1 MTEEVWINN
10 HKLDVNPTDI
20 QIITNRYSDSF
31 NLTREDSPYAFVSPH
46 GYTVVSMVLAFD
58 ITNPESI
65 EQLIS
70 VYTQMDQFPF
80 VWIKSNRLVG
90 NISGFSQSID
100 GYSMYLV
107 NTLTLRHTVDAQGVI
122 FLNVEFYYFNHTPL
136 CHSWSFV
143 DIQPA
148 VGQKKSFTQKQ
159 DKTEQQYNFVSGLKP
174 SESGLFTSY
183 FAKEIQRRL
192 SLAANEIKTAPNSLI
207 FSSPQWYPKRQ
218 ELIDVLNANAVITQE
233 HKYRDAAVDIYELAR
248 YNNTNYSWSGTFDK
262 TSLNDSGTAATKLTT
277 EELLANRDTRE
288 TIQGYIAY
296 INSTEL
302 SLEGLAIQDITI
314 TKSNKIAMNKMAGYT
329 EPMLQYMG
337 KAPSVL
343 TIEMIADSDGLY
355 REAEDGA
362 TNPITAPL
370 SSSSI
375 INALIAKIDSD
386 SLINF
391 KLAPFRNF
399 KIRNP
404 IVAMSGCKY
413 FAFDKKIYSASSDT
427 QGQESIMLS
436 FVESDLNSLG
446 LKLQSKKVT
455 AKPYYTDF
463 MTMVKFLKDTADRY
477 TGSST
482 AAEHKAVLDRRD
494 PRLDEQALGVPL
506 ATTNIIKQTHAP
518 KLPALYRDNA
528 VGIILINLNAAL
540 ISTFGIAQNLGSGYK
555 EIIAGQDP
563 EDLSILIKNLDKL
576 KKKNIDSAF
585 QGTPTD
591 TKGGFEAAVRD
602 EVITNTQFAIE
613 QAFYYLVYIATSERN
628 PHISGA
634 FVTFAQQLIK
644 DSNNDIEQISG
655 EGIPDL
661 HLGEHIDTERYPSV
675 NPQKLNPFFFLE
687 QNVYLT
693 PELIKEAYD
702 VASPVVDEQTRDDKT
717 RELLRISEYYREG
730 LPRFRRIEDTAPQQA
745 IDLSQ
750 PSMKPITNPVYLAQ
764 NQQDNISTIKA
775 ECAYGKMPEWLVLT
789 MAEIE
794 SGIGKNMVNP
804 NNPKSDFWGIMQVG
818 HLVRNKYGIKG
829 QSRFFWEENVA
840 ANVRTCI
847 RWYND
852 ELRNGLKKIAKR
864 NQLGFVH
871 PAWLYMLH
879 QQGGPFASSLEKL
892 KQGYSL
898 NNSVYASRLLNQKVK
913 GASTPDMI
921 VDAFFSK
928 FYQIAIRYVQPAQ
941 MYKEFYDWLG
951 INVSIK
957 VPPVTAQSE
966 QSIKDAANIARG
978 AVAKPTNQI
987 NVQQIA
993 ASNISSNGAV
1003 YTPIGK
1009 SGVEELASQPFE
1021 NKQSR
1026 TFKGMN
1032 LTDIDIFGD
1041 DDQAQFRALRTG
1053 RYFEYGLNL
1062 AVPTAKIYIVE
1073 GNENNVLDRLY
1084 YRKRNL
1090 FEVYGVAE
1098 VKIIT
1103 ANEDEPVAVAV
1114 FSVLNPSSAYTDF
1127 DSIASHRLK
1136 IDPSKLNTRDEISL
1150 KGKSLRLV
1158 VGTQIHIRMGFC
1170 VDDQTEILS
1179 NRGWLKYDELS
1190 TDDIVYTLNHIS
1202 GFGEWQSV
1210 QKVNIFDVKN
1220 EEMVHIDGQF
1230 HSSLTTLNHKWPVLK
1245 RYSSHRGTEREW
1257 VLSKDIQTNHK
1268 LILGAQ
1274 CASLPNTQKYSNE
1287 FVELIAW
1294 FYTEGSILNKGQNR
1308 CPIIR
1313 ISQCRVANPE
1323 NIIRINNSINNVFG
1337 KEYED
1342 IRDGNRWNR
1351 GVTPKWKQH
1360 DRKTRSET
1368 EFRLNSAASACVLE
1382 IAPDRVVSLDFI
1394 KALTKEQLELFIEV
1408 SLLADRNRQYNNG
1421 FIISQKN
1428 GDMLNAL
1435 ELACILLGYRT
1446 HMYKQNTVSKDRC
1459 GIEYQATVL
1468 CSGTRPTFGF
1478 TDYTPEQELYSG
1490 KIWCPTTQNSTWLAR
1505 RKGTVYFTGN
1515 SNDPNELET
1524 VFNGEITEIDG
1535 ESMLSIVAEGYGR
1548 EMIMREHATDKPH
1561 GVGGTLNSSTSSII
1575 HEVMRFD
1582 EVQHFGGRDPIL
1594 SSKNPYA
1601 RNILHGISVAEIDQ
1615 TNADRRQDRAANAA
1629 IGGITGFG
1637 IGGLIFGAPGA
1648 VVGGTAGTVIGA
1660 LKNPTTSR
1668 LGINGQTN
1676 ASDSFLDGDNFLPP
1690 LHATASELFTNTY
1703 SPPIESVDPYYSL
1716 ADKSLFTILFSP
1728 NRSYHTYFPIYQST
1742 AWDVLMEMEYRHPN
1756 TRSQVLNYEQ
1766 RATYFFGLKEQLY
1779 YAESPSIALINSI
1792 GSKVQAVFDN
1802 THYANN
1808 EKYRDLKPVADFHLF
1823 TTEHNIISNDL
1834 KISSKFGTQ
1843 ANIRY
1848 YEDNPTK
1855 STFKQDDFEYYVM
1868 QSDDNL
1874 LPQAIRTFDIN
1885 LLGTDHKASAYRY
1898 GQVGLRKETEKMYIG
1913 KITVL
1918 GNPFIKGG
1926 DFAYINDT
1934 QRELK
1939 GIIKIKEC
1947 IHTYS
1952 TEHGFITEITPALYV
1967 EEAMM
1972 TYSYLM
1978 TKMGLAFSMISEKLR
1993 EKILHS
1999 YLNANQY
2006 TSPIIQLIEKS
2017 LVDVDT
2023 FNELKNVFAADKNKL
2038 DSFDKRGLQLVYFG
2052 LLTGAGFGFAAA
2064 FGSFQ
2069 RAGKLIP
2076 STQAGIR
2083 NLFIGASKLT
2093 ANIFNVARATGS
2105 SAIGIIEARVAQ
2117 GAAARGIG
2125 MMLVRLAVTGL
2136 AAATGMAGAL
2146 IASPLFI
2153 PGMIIGI
2160 ALMYTIAKV
2169 QEVEATRQPLRLFPL
2184 LHHGA
2189 PYIAGL
2195 AGWNDNTY
2203 SESLALE
2210 ARKSIAATGK
2220 LVNFGKDIYKSRGS
2234 DFNILSS
2241 NLIQTRVDRI
2251 AEKYKA
2257 SK

>member
-136 CHSWSFV
+136 CHSWSFI
-143 DIQPA
+143 DIQP
-148 VGQKKSFTQKQ
+148 VIGQKKSFTQKQ

-362 TNPITAPL
+362 TNPTTAPL

-494 PRLDEQALGVPL
+494 PRLDEL
-506 ATTNIIKQTHAP
+506 ATAKIIKQTHAP

-563 EDLSILIKNLDKL
+563 EDLSILIKNLDTL

-585 QGTPTD
+585 QGTPID
-591 TKGGFEAAVRD
+591 AKGGFEAAVRD

-661 HLGEHIDTERYPSV
+661 HLGEHIDTKRYPSV

-702 VASPVVDEQTRDDKT
+702 VASPVVDEQTTDDKT

-730 LPRFRRIEDTAPQQA
+730 LPSYRHVENKTPEEQESQN

-750 PSMKPITNPVYLAQ
+750 VTLKRTSLKEIIQKNTEIIRTEASLA
-764 NQQDNISTIKA
+764 NIPAWIPLTIA
-775 ECAYGKMPEWLVLT
+775 T
-789 MAEIE
+789 IE
-794 SGIGKNMVNP
+794 SGMGTVMRKKAAAKKP
-804 NNPKSDFWGIMQVG
+804 ELQRYWGIMQLG
-818 HLVRNKYGIKG
+818 PGVRNTYGISG
-829 QSRFFWEENVA
+829 QTIEWWEQNTAYNVKVA
-840 ANVRTCI
+840 LKL
-847 RWYND
+847 D
-852 ELRNGLKKIAKR
+852 EKYIKPRLLLEIKRNPGLKIEPSWIYA
-864 NQLGFVH
+864 
-871 PAWLYMLH
+871 LH
-879 QQGGPFASSLEKL
+879 QQGAGFASSLVKF
-892 KQGYSL
+892 
-898 NNSVYASRLLNQKVK
+898 SRGQRITRQEAIYNLSEQKVA
-913 GASTPDMI
+913 GAVTPEDTI
-921 VDAFFSK
+921 NFFLDRFDTVASI
-928 FYQIAIRYVQPAQ
+928 FISDPNERQRSFEQ
-941 MYKEFYDWLG
+941 WLG
-951 INVSIK
+951 VSLDAT
-957 VPPVTAQSE
+957 VPLRTVGA
-966 QSIKDAANIARG
+966 KAATVRGTPNQINIAR
-978 AVAKPTNQI
+978 
-987 NVQQIA
+987 IA
-993 ASNISSNGAV
+993 QSGIGPNGAQYNTAYQGQAQV
-1003 YTPIGK
+1003 Q
-1009 SGVEELASQPFE
+1009 ELASQPFQ

-1098 VKIIT
+1098 VRIIT

-1158 VGTQIHIRMGFC
+1158 VGTQIHIRMGF
-1170 VDDQTEILS
+1170 
-1179 NRGWLKYDELS
+1179 
-1190 TDDIVYTLNHIS
+1190 
-1202 GFGEWQSV
+1202 
-1210 QKVNIFDVKN
+1210 
-1220 EEMVHIDGQF
+1220 
-1230 HSSLTTLNHKWPVLK
+1230 
-1245 RYSSHRGTEREW
+1245 
-1257 VLSKDIQTNHK
+1257 
-1268 LILGAQ
+1268 
-1274 CASLPNTQKYSNE
+1274 
-1287 FVELIAW
+1287 
-1294 FYTEGSILNKGQNR
+1294 
-1308 CPIIR
+1308 
-1313 ISQCRVANPE
+1313 
-1323 NIIRINNSINNVFG
+1323 
-1337 KEYED
+1337 
-1342 IRDGNRWNR
+1342 
-1351 GVTPKWKQH
+1351 
-1360 DRKTRSET
+1360 
-1368 EFRLNSAASACVLE
+1368 
-1382 IAPDRVVSLDFI
+1382 
-1394 KALTKEQLELFIEV
+1394 
-1408 SLLADRNRQYNNG
+1408 
-1421 FIISQKN
+1421 
-1428 GDMLNAL
+1428 
-1435 ELACILLGYRT
+1435 
-1446 HMYKQNTVSKDRC
+1446 
-1459 GIEYQATVL
+1459 
-1468 CSGTRPTFGF
+1468 
-1478 TDYTPEQELYSG
+1478 
-1490 KIWCPTTQNSTWLAR
+1490 
-1505 RKGTVYFTGN
+1505 

-1601 RNILHGISVAEIDQ
+1601 RNILHGISVAEIDK
-1615 TNADRRQDRAANAA
+1615 TNADRRQERAANAA

-1779 YAESPSIALINSI
+1779 YAESPSITLINSI

-1952 TEHGFITEITPALYV
+1952 TEHGFVTEITPALYV

-2052 LLTGAGFGFAAA
+2052 LLTGAGFGFAAV

>member
-136 CHSWSFV
+136 CHSWSFI
-143 DIQPA
+143 DIQP
-148 VGQKKSFTQKQ
+148 VIGQKKSFTQKQ

-506 ATTNIIKQTHAP
+506 ATTKIIKQTHAP

-576 KKKNIDSAF
+576 KKKNINSAF

-661 HLGEHIDTERYPSV
+661 HLGEHIDTDRYPSV

-702 VASPVVDEQTRDDKT
+702 VASPVVDEQTTDDKT

-750 PSMKPITNPVYLAQ
+750 PSMKPITNQVYLAEIQ
-764 NQQDNISTIKA
+764 KENIQKIKDEA
-775 ECAYGKMPEWLVLT
+775 KIGNIPEWMILT

-794 SGIGKNMVNP
+794 SGYGTNMRNPTNPKVWGILQIGRDVRKAYAPDGFGNP
-804 NNPKSDFWGIMQVG
+804 NEF
-818 HLVRNKYGIKG
+818 G
-829 QSRFFWEENVA
+829 QYWWEENTN
-840 ANVRTCI
+840 ANIRTCI
-847 RWYND
+847 DWYND
-852 ELRNGLKKIAKR
+852 ELRYGPDGKGGLKGVGDDYTEITVTP
-864 NQLGFVH
+864 G
-871 PAWLYMLH
+871 WLYLLH
-879 QQGGPFASSLEKL
+879 QQGYPFL
-892 KQGYSL
+892 KTLIEVHLGLGITNTRHKATLLAQG
-898 NNSVYASRLLNQKVK
+898 VK
-913 GASTPDMI
+913 GVNSPIGVIQHFLDEFDRIA
-921 VDAFFSK
+921 SK
-928 FYQIAIRYVQPAQ
+928 FVSDPNERQ
-941 MYKEFYDWLG
+941 KSFDSWLG
-951 INVSIK
+951 IEASA
-957 VPPVTAQSE
+957 VTPLKKKSN
-966 QSIKDAANIARG
+966 AAP
-978 AVAKPTNQI
+978 KQPTASNQI

-1098 VKIIT
+1098 VRIIT

-1158 VGTQIHIRMGFC
+1158 VGTQIHIRMGF
-1170 VDDQTEILS
+1170 
-1179 NRGWLKYDELS
+1179 
-1190 TDDIVYTLNHIS
+1190 
-1202 GFGEWQSV
+1202 
-1210 QKVNIFDVKN
+1210 
-1220 EEMVHIDGQF
+1220 
-1230 HSSLTTLNHKWPVLK
+1230 
-1245 RYSSHRGTEREW
+1245 
-1257 VLSKDIQTNHK
+1257 
-1268 LILGAQ
+1268 
-1274 CASLPNTQKYSNE
+1274 
-1287 FVELIAW
+1287 
-1294 FYTEGSILNKGQNR
+1294 
-1308 CPIIR
+1308 
-1313 ISQCRVANPE
+1313 
-1323 NIIRINNSINNVFG
+1323 
-1337 KEYED
+1337 
-1342 IRDGNRWNR
+1342 
-1351 GVTPKWKQH
+1351 
-1360 DRKTRSET
+1360 
-1368 EFRLNSAASACVLE
+1368 
-1382 IAPDRVVSLDFI
+1382 
-1394 KALTKEQLELFIEV
+1394 
-1408 SLLADRNRQYNNG
+1408 
-1421 FIISQKN
+1421 
-1428 GDMLNAL
+1428 
-1435 ELACILLGYRT
+1435 
-1446 HMYKQNTVSKDRC
+1446 
-1459 GIEYQATVL
+1459 
-1468 CSGTRPTFGF
+1468 
-1478 TDYTPEQELYSG
+1478 
-1490 KIWCPTTQNSTWLAR
+1490 
-1505 RKGTVYFTGN
+1505 

-1601 RNILHGISVAEIDQ
+1601 RNILHGISVAEIDK

-1676 ASDSFLDGDNFLPP
+1676 ASDSFIDGDNFLPP

-1703 SPPIESVDPYYSL
+1703 SPPIESVDPYYLL

-1728 NRSYHTYFPIYQST
+1728 NRAYHTYFPIYQST

-1779 YAESPSIALINSI
+1779 YAESPSITLINSI

-1848 YEDNPTK
+1848 YEDNPAK

-1952 TEHGFITEITPALYV
+1952 TEHGFVTEITPALYV

-2052 LLTGAGFGFAAA
+2052 LLTGAGFGFAAV

>member
-136 CHSWSFV
+136 CHSWSFI
-143 DIQPA
+143 DIQP
-148 VGQKKSFTQKQ
+148 VIGQKKSFTQKQ

-494 PRLDEQALGVPL
+494 PRLDEL
-506 ATTNIIKQTHAP
+506 ATAKIIKQTHAP

-563 EDLSILIKNLDKL
+563 EDLSILIKNLDTL

-585 QGTPTD
+585 QGTPID
-591 TKGGFEAAVRD
+591 AKGGFEAAVRD

-661 HLGEHIDTERYPSV
+661 HLGEHIDTDRYPSV

-702 VASPVVDEQTRDDKT
+702 VASPVVDEQTTDDKT

-750 PSMKPITNPVYLAQ
+750 PSMKPLTNPVYLAEIQ
-764 NQQDNISTIKA
+764 KETIQKNTEIIRAEAALANIPAWIPLTIA
-775 ECAYGKMPEWLVLT
+775 T
-789 MAEIE
+789 IE
-794 SGIGKNMVNP
+794 SGLGTVMRKKAAAKKP
-804 NNPKSDFWGIMQVG
+804 ELQRYWGIMQLG
-818 HLVRNKYGIKG
+818 PGVRNTYGISG
-829 QSRFFWEENVA
+829 QTIEWWEQNTAYNVKVA
-840 ANVRTCI
+840 LKL
-847 RWYND
+847 D
-852 ELRNGLKKIAKR
+852 EKYIKPRLLLEIKRNPGLKIEPSWIYA
-864 NQLGFVH
+864 
-871 PAWLYMLH
+871 LH
-879 QQGGPFASSLEKL
+879 QQGAGFASSLVKF
-892 KQGYSL
+892 
-898 NNSVYASRLLNQKVK
+898 SRGQRITRQEAIYNLSEQKVA
-913 GASTPDMI
+913 GARTPEDTI
-921 VDAFFSK
+921 NFFLDRFDTVASM
-928 FYQIAIRYVQPAQ
+928 FVSDRNERQRSFEQ
-941 MYKEFYDWLG
+941 WLG
-951 INVSIK
+951 VSLDAT
-957 VPPVTAQSE
+957 VPLRTVGA
-966 QSIKDAANIARG
+966 KAATVRGTPNQINIAR
-978 AVAKPTNQI
+978 
-987 NVQQIA
+987 IA
-993 ASNISSNGAV
+993 QSGIGPNGAQYNTAYQGQAQV
-1003 YTPIGK
+1003 Q
-1009 SGVEELASQPFE
+1009 ELASQPFQ

-1098 VKIIT
+1098 VRIIT

-1158 VGTQIHIRMGFC
+1158 VGTQIHIRMGF
-1170 VDDQTEILS
+1170 
-1179 NRGWLKYDELS
+1179 
-1190 TDDIVYTLNHIS
+1190 
-1202 GFGEWQSV
+1202 
-1210 QKVNIFDVKN
+1210 
-1220 EEMVHIDGQF
+1220 
-1230 HSSLTTLNHKWPVLK
+1230 
-1245 RYSSHRGTEREW
+1245 
-1257 VLSKDIQTNHK
+1257 
-1268 LILGAQ
+1268 
-1274 CASLPNTQKYSNE
+1274 
-1287 FVELIAW
+1287 
-1294 FYTEGSILNKGQNR
+1294 
-1308 CPIIR
+1308 
-1313 ISQCRVANPE
+1313 
-1323 NIIRINNSINNVFG
+1323 
-1337 KEYED
+1337 
-1342 IRDGNRWNR
+1342 
-1351 GVTPKWKQH
+1351 
-1360 DRKTRSET
+1360 
-1368 EFRLNSAASACVLE
+1368 
-1382 IAPDRVVSLDFI
+1382 
-1394 KALTKEQLELFIEV
+1394 
-1408 SLLADRNRQYNNG
+1408 
-1421 FIISQKN
+1421 
-1428 GDMLNAL
+1428 
-1435 ELACILLGYRT
+1435 
-1446 HMYKQNTVSKDRC
+1446 
-1459 GIEYQATVL
+1459 
-1468 CSGTRPTFGF
+1468 
-1478 TDYTPEQELYSG
+1478 
-1490 KIWCPTTQNSTWLAR
+1490 
-1505 RKGTVYFTGN
+1505 

-1601 RNILHGISVAEIDQ
+1601 RNILHGISVAEIDK
-1615 TNADRRQDRAANAA
+1615 TNADRRQERAANAA

-1728 NRSYHTYFPIYQST
+1728 NRAYHTYFPIYQST

-1779 YAESPSIALINSI
+1779 YAESPSITLINSI

-1952 TEHGFITEITPALYV
+1952 TEHGFVTEITPALYV

-2052 LLTGAGFGFAAA
+2052 LLTGAGFGFAAV

>member
-136 CHSWSFV
+136 CHSWSFI
-143 DIQPA
+143 DIQP
-148 VGQKKSFTQKQ
+148 VIGQKKSFTQKQ

-494 PRLDEQALGVPL
+494 PRLDKL
-506 ATTNIIKQTHAP
+506 ATAKIIKQTHAQ

-555 EIIAGQDP
+555 EVIAGQDP
-563 EDLSILIKNLDKL
+563 EDLSILIKNLDTL
-576 KKKNIDSAF
+576 KKRNIDSAF
-585 QGTPTD
+585 QGTEID
-591 TKGGFEAAVRD
+591 AKGGFEAAGFEAAVRD

-661 HLGEHIDTERYPSV
+661 HLGEHIDTDRYPSV

-702 VASPVVDEQTRDDKT
+702 VASPVVDEQTTDDKT

-730 LPRFRRIEDTAPQQA
+730 LPSYRHVENKTPEEQESQN

-750 PSMKPITNPVYLAQ
+750 VTLKRTSLKEIIQKNTEIIRTEAALA
-764 NQQDNISTIKA
+764 NIPAWIPLTIA
-775 ECAYGKMPEWLVLT
+775 T
-789 MAEIE
+789 IE
-794 SGIGKNMVNP
+794 SGMGTVMRKKAAAKKP
-804 NNPKSDFWGIMQVG
+804 ELQRYWGIMQLG
-818 HLVRNKYGIKG
+818 SGVRNTYGISG
-829 QSRFFWEENVA
+829 QTIEWWEQNTAYNVKVA
-840 ANVRTCI
+840 LKL
-847 RWYND
+847 D
-852 ELRNGLKKIAKR
+852 EKYIKPRLLLEIKRNPGLKIEPSWIYA
-864 NQLGFVH
+864 
-871 PAWLYMLH
+871 LH
-879 QQGGPFASSLEKL
+879 QQGAGFASSLVKF
-892 KQGYSL
+892 
-898 NNSVYASRLLNQKVK
+898 SRGQRITRQEAIYNLSEQKVAGAVTPEDTINFFLDRFDTVASIFISDPNERQRSFEQWLGVSLDATVPLRTVGAK
-913 GASTPDMI
+913 ASTARGTPN
-921 VDAFFSK
+921 
-928 FYQIAIRYVQPAQ
+928 QI
-941 MYKEFYDWLG
+941 
-951 INVSIK
+951 
-957 VPPVTAQSE
+957 
-966 QSIKDAANIARG
+966 NIAR
-978 AVAKPTNQI
+978 
-987 NVQQIA
+987 IA
-993 ASNISSNGAV
+993 QSGIGPNGAQYNTAYQGQAQV
-1003 YTPIGK
+1003 Q
-1009 SGVEELASQPFE
+1009 ELASQPFQ

-1098 VKIIT
+1098 VRIIT

-1158 VGTQIHIRMGFC
+1158 VGTQIHIRMGF
-1170 VDDQTEILS
+1170 
-1179 NRGWLKYDELS
+1179 
-1190 TDDIVYTLNHIS
+1190 
-1202 GFGEWQSV
+1202 
-1210 QKVNIFDVKN
+1210 
-1220 EEMVHIDGQF
+1220 
-1230 HSSLTTLNHKWPVLK
+1230 
-1245 RYSSHRGTEREW
+1245 
-1257 VLSKDIQTNHK
+1257 
-1268 LILGAQ
+1268 
-1274 CASLPNTQKYSNE
+1274 
-1287 FVELIAW
+1287 
-1294 FYTEGSILNKGQNR
+1294 
-1308 CPIIR
+1308 
-1313 ISQCRVANPE
+1313 
-1323 NIIRINNSINNVFG
+1323 
-1337 KEYED
+1337 
-1342 IRDGNRWNR
+1342 
-1351 GVTPKWKQH
+1351 
-1360 DRKTRSET
+1360 
-1368 EFRLNSAASACVLE
+1368 
-1382 IAPDRVVSLDFI
+1382 
-1394 KALTKEQLELFIEV
+1394 
-1408 SLLADRNRQYNNG
+1408 
-1421 FIISQKN
+1421 
-1428 GDMLNAL
+1428 
-1435 ELACILLGYRT
+1435 
-1446 HMYKQNTVSKDRC
+1446 
-1459 GIEYQATVL
+1459 
-1468 CSGTRPTFGF
+1468 
-1478 TDYTPEQELYSG
+1478 
-1490 KIWCPTTQNSTWLAR
+1490 
-1505 RKGTVYFTGN
+1505 

-1601 RNILHGISVAEIDQ
+1601 RNILHGISVAEIDK
-1615 TNADRRQDRAANAA
+1615 TNADRRQERAANAA

-1637 IGGLIFGAPGA
+1637 IGGLIFGPPGA

-1728 NRSYHTYFPIYQST
+1728 NRAYHTYFPIYQST

-1779 YAESPSIALINSI
+1779 YAESPSITLINSI

-1848 YEDNPTK
+1848 YEDNPAK

-1952 TEHGFITEITPALYV
+1952 TEHGFVTEITPALYV

-2052 LLTGAGFGFAAA
+2052 LLTGAGFGFAAV

>member
-136 CHSWSFV
+136 CHSWSFI
-143 DIQPA
+143 DIQP
-148 VGQKKSFTQKQ
+148 VIGQKKSFTQKQ

-494 PRLDEQALGVPL
+494 PRLDEL
-506 ATTNIIKQTHAP
+506 ATAKIIKQTHAP

-563 EDLSILIKNLDKL
+563 EDLSILIKNLDTL

-585 QGTPTD
+585 QGTPID
-591 TKGGFEAAVRD
+591 AKGGFEAAVRD

-661 HLGEHIDTERYPSV
+661 HLGEHIDTKRYPSV

-702 VASPVVDEQTRDDKT
+702 VASPVVDEQTTDDKT

-750 PSMKPITNPVYLAQ
+750 PSMKPLTNPVYLAEIQ
-764 NQQDNISTIKA
+764 KETIQKNTEIIRAEAALANIPAWIPLTIA
-775 ECAYGKMPEWLVLT
+775 T
-789 MAEIE
+789 IE
-794 SGIGKNMVNP
+794 SGLGTVMRKKAAAKKP
-804 NNPKSDFWGIMQVG
+804 ELQTYWGIMQLG
-818 HLVRNKYGIKG
+818 PGVRKTYGISG
-829 QSRFFWEENVA
+829 QTIEWWEQNTAYNVKVA
-840 ANVRTCI
+840 LKL
-847 RWYND
+847 D
-852 ELRNGLKKIAKR
+852 EKYIKPRLLLEIKRNPGLKIEPSWIYA
-864 NQLGFVH
+864 
-871 PAWLYMLH
+871 LH
-879 QQGGPFASSLEKL
+879 QQGAGFASSLVKF
-892 KQGYSL
+892 
-898 NNSVYASRLLNQKVK
+898 SRGQRITRQEAIYNLSEQKVA
-913 GASTPDMI
+913 GAVTPEDTI
-921 VDAFFSK
+921 NFFLDRFDTVASI
-928 FYQIAIRYVQPAQ
+928 FISDPNERQRSFEQ
-941 MYKEFYDWLG
+941 WLG
-951 INVSIK
+951 VSLDAT
-957 VPPVTAQSE
+957 VPLRTVGA
-966 QSIKDAANIARG
+966 KAATVRGTPNQINIAR
-978 AVAKPTNQI
+978 
-987 NVQQIA
+987 IA
-993 ASNISSNGAV
+993 QSGIGPNGAQYNTAYQGQAQV
-1003 YTPIGK
+1003 Q
-1009 SGVEELASQPFE
+1009 ELASQPFQ

-1098 VKIIT
+1098 VRIIT

-1158 VGTQIHIRMGFC
+1158 VGTQIHIRMGF
-1170 VDDQTEILS
+1170 
-1179 NRGWLKYDELS
+1179 
-1190 TDDIVYTLNHIS
+1190 
-1202 GFGEWQSV
+1202 
-1210 QKVNIFDVKN
+1210 
-1220 EEMVHIDGQF
+1220 
-1230 HSSLTTLNHKWPVLK
+1230 
-1245 RYSSHRGTEREW
+1245 
-1257 VLSKDIQTNHK
+1257 
-1268 LILGAQ
+1268 
-1274 CASLPNTQKYSNE
+1274 
-1287 FVELIAW
+1287 
-1294 FYTEGSILNKGQNR
+1294 
-1308 CPIIR
+1308 
-1313 ISQCRVANPE
+1313 
-1323 NIIRINNSINNVFG
+1323 
-1337 KEYED
+1337 
-1342 IRDGNRWNR
+1342 
-1351 GVTPKWKQH
+1351 
-1360 DRKTRSET
+1360 
-1368 EFRLNSAASACVLE
+1368 
-1382 IAPDRVVSLDFI
+1382 
-1394 KALTKEQLELFIEV
+1394 
-1408 SLLADRNRQYNNG
+1408 
-1421 FIISQKN
+1421 
-1428 GDMLNAL
+1428 
-1435 ELACILLGYRT
+1435 
-1446 HMYKQNTVSKDRC
+1446 
-1459 GIEYQATVL
+1459 
-1468 CSGTRPTFGF
+1468 
-1478 TDYTPEQELYSG
+1478 
-1490 KIWCPTTQNSTWLAR
+1490 
-1505 RKGTVYFTGN
+1505 

-1601 RNILHGISVAEIDQ
+1601 RNILHGISVAEIDK
-1615 TNADRRQDRAANAA
+1615 TNADRRQERAANAA

-1648 VVGGTAGTVIGA
+1648 VVGGTAGTVMGA

-1779 YAESPSIALINSI
+1779 YAESPSITLINSI

-1848 YEDNPTK
+1848 YEDNPAK

-1952 TEHGFITEITPALYV
+1952 TEHGFVTEITPALYV

-2052 LLTGAGFGFAAA
+2052 LLTGAGFGFAAV